1 VGRTNLLGLIVLD
14 ITSEWVWPLVR
25 GAGKA
30 AEAEN
35 YQLLLQTTGTGEVA
49 TFGHQD
55 PLLSDDYVDGLII
68 ISWRVPLSSVQRLAK
83 RGFPVVLIDAFRRL
97 DDVSWVSADD
107 HRGARLATEHLIQLG
122 HRRIGFIGG
131 GEAPYLAQQRLAGFR
146 EALAVADV
154 EPSGCPVVEGDFSQR
169 SGYAAAAELMALSR
183 RPTAIFAANDLM
195 AMGAMTAMQELGLR
209 VPDDMSVVGFDD
221 IASAARLSPGLTTVA
236 RPYAEMGAMAV
247 KLATRLMQSNDGSHR
262 PIQTDLPV
270 ELVIRQSTSPLTR
283 AYP

>member
-1 VGRTNLLGLIVLD
+1 MLD

-68 ISWRVPLSSVQRLAK
+68 VSWRVPLSSVERLAR
-83 RGFPVVLIDAFRRL
+83 RGFPVVLIDAFSRL
-97 DDVSWVSADD
+97 DDVSWVSAEDR
-107 HRGARLATEHLIQLG
+107 RGARQAAEHLIGLG

-131 GEAPYLAQQRLAGFR
+131 GDAPYLAQQRLGGFR
-146 EALAVADV
+146 EALEAAGID
-154 EPSGCPVVEGDFSQR
+154 PAGCPVVQGDFSQR
-169 SGYAAAAELMALSR
+169 SGYAAASELLSMSP
-183 RPTAIFAANDLM
+183 RPSAIFAANDLM

-209 VPDDMSVVGFDD
+209 FPEDMSIVGFDD
-221 IASAARLSPGLTTVA
+221 IASAARLRPSLTTVA

-247 KLATRLMQSNDGSHR
+247 KLATRLMQSTDGAQG

-270 ELVIRQSTSPLTR
+270 ELVIRQSTSPP
-283 AYP
+283 AQAHP